1 MAEIIN
7 NNIEELQPMKK
18 PRKTEEEKK
27 QKLKE
32 AQKRYY
38 EKNKDEYKS
47 KYRTKYNILNEDE
60 KKAYIEQIKLELVTK
75 QKKKKNNI

>member
-7 NNIEELQPMKK
+7 NNIEDLQPMKK

-32 AQKRYY
+32 AQNRYY
-38 EKNKDEYKS
+38 EKNKDEYII
-47 KYRTKYNILNEDE
+47 RL
-60 KKAYIEQIKLELVTK
+60 
-75 QKKKKNNI
+75 